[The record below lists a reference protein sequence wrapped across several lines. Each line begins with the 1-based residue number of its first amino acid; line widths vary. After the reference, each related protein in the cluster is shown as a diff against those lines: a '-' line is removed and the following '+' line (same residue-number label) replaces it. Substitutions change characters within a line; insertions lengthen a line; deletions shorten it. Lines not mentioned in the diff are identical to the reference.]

1 MKDEKLYPSAFI
13 LSQKEVMSR
22 VATSRSP
29 SCFNR
34 FDFSKEEKM
43 KGNRWSIIIA
53 LSVVL
58 ATVVAACAP
67 ASTPTPAPKPPVT
80 EIVMADGQSG
90 ANFQQYF
97 QKVALPAVKSATGI
111 SVKYV
116 VTTDAEQFEKMK
128 AWKPGAGDI
137 HLYFAKNMAAAV
149 SSGVPWE
156 VLDTTKVPNLA
167 KEDPAD
173 LKSAAGVDLKGA
185 GAAFWKSSYALIYN
199 SAKVSNPPKSWKEWY
214 DRRAEFKGHIG
225 LIRPD
230 AKSSAAWRQRMMFL
244 HAFLGDKL
252 ALPIDQLTADPDFKD
267 AWAKLIDFTDYAK
280 KPLAA
285 EPVNMF
291 EDFNAGDSWIS
302 LYAQDYTMWSAR
314 QGTMPPTMKTVYPAE
329 GADIIEA
336 SYMAVPANI
345 PDEYKAAAFKVLN
358 YLLSDDS
365 QMRLVST
372 MFQYPATNVDP
383 SLIPALVWEQI
394 PQMDVLKQTAM
405 PRALQRQDLINYIA
419 AHAADL
425 TPK

>member
-1 MKDEKLYPSAFI
+1 
-13 LSQKEVMSR
+13 
-22 VATSRSP
+22 
-29 SCFNR
+29 
-34 FDFSKEEKM
+34 M
-43 KGNRWSIIIA
+43 KGNRWLFAIA
-53 LSVVL
+53 LCVLFATMFVACAAPTPPPPVVQ
-58 ATVVAACAP
+58 TVVVQQTVAVPQTVVVQAP
-67 ASTPTPAPKPPVT
+67 TAVPKPTDVPKPLIT

-90 ANFQQYF
+90 ANFQEYF
-97 QKVALPAVKSATGI
+97 MKTVVPAVKAATGI
-111 SVKYV
+111 SIKYV

-128 AWKPGAGDI
+128 AWKPGAGDM

-167 KEDPAD
+167 KDDPAD

-199 SAKVSNPPKSWKEWY
+199 SAKVSKPPVSWKEWY

-225 LIRPD
+225 LVRAD
-230 AKSSAAWRQRMMFL
+230 AKSSSSWRQRMMFL

-252 ALPIDQLTADPDFKD
+252 GTPIDQLQNDPAFKD
-267 AWAKLIDFTDYAK
+267 AWAKLIDFTSYAK
-280 KPLAA
+280 MPLVAD
-285 EPVNMF
+285 PVNMF
-291 EDFNAGDSWIS
+291 EDFNAGDTWIS

-314 QGTMPPTMKTVYPAE
+314 QGTLPPTMKALYPTE
-329 GADIIEA
+329 GADIVEA

-383 SLIPALVWEQI
+383 NLIPAIVWENI
-394 PQMDVLKQTAM
+394 PKMDVLKKTAM
-405 PRALQRQDLINYIA
+405 SRDLQRQDLINYIA
-419 AHAADL
+419 AHAAEL